1 MSHLNI
7 SFSDFADS
15 KYRVG
20 PGYPLKETHLKLR
33 ILARAVLSA
42 LNLKIADLTAIQ
54 AGQVLKKTK
63 CNACEQGSKHSRED
77 HPSDAQYHHLVELGQ
92 WHHRRQRR
100 RNRYH

>member
-20 PGYPLKETHLKLR
+20 PGYPHKETHLKLQ

-42 LNLKIADLTAIQ
+42 LNLKIVDLTAIQ
-54 AGQVLKKTK
+54 AGQVLKKP
-63 CNACEQGSKHSRED
+63 NAMPTNR
-77 HPSDAQYHHLVELGQ
+77 A
-92 WHHRRQRR
+92 
-100 RNRYH
+100 RNTHARIIKAMPNTTIS